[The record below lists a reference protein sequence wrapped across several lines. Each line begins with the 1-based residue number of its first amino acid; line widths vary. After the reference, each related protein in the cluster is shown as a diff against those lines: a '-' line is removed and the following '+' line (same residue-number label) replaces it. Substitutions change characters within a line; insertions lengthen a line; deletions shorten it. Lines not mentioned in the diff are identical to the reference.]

1 MTTTSNAAYPLE
13 TFGPYTAIPNAAG
26 GYQVNDGNLKEVVLA
41 TMSAPSTYDETAS
54 ALTNLDLETGL
65 VVYTSSSTANLALPT
80 VAAFEAEVSSAKVGS
95 WFDFAL
101 LCTTTGV
108 ATITTGTGWTL
119 VGSGA
124 GVASK
129 AVQFRARKTSATT
142 WSLYR
147 IAG

>member
-1 MTTTSNAAYPLE
+1 MTTTANAAYPLE
-13 TFGPYTAIPNAAG
+13 TFGPYGPIPNGDG
-26 GYQVNDGNLKEVVLA
+26 GYQLGAGNLKEVSFNNA
-41 TMSAPSTYDETAS
+41 AAPSTYDETAT
-54 ALTNLDLETGL
+54 AITNLDLETGL

-80 VAAFEAEVSSAKVGS
+80 VAAFEAEVSSPKIGS
-95 WFDFAL
+95 FFNFAL

-108 ATITTGTGWTL
+108 ATITAGTGWTL

-129 AVQFRARKTSATT
+129 AVQFRARKTTATT
-142 WSLYR
+142 WTLYR

>member
-1 MTTTSNAAYPLE
+1 MTTTANAAYPLE
-13 TFGPYTAIPNAAG
+13 TFGPYGPIPNGDG
-26 GYQVNDGNLKEVVLA
+26 GYQIGAGNLKEVSFGN
-41 TMSAPSTYDETAS
+41 MSAPSTYDETAT
-54 ALTNLDLETGL
+54 AITNLDLETGL

-80 VAAFEAEVSSAKVGS
+80 VAAFEAEVSSVKVGS
-95 WFDFAL
+95 FFDFAL

-108 ATITTGTGWTL
+108 ATITVGTGWTL

-142 WSLYR
+142 WSMYR

>member
-13 TFGPYTAIPNAAG
+13 TFGPYNALPNGDG
-26 GYQVNDGNLKEVVLA
+26 GYQLGAGNLKEVSMGA
-41 TMSAPSTYDETAS
+41 MSAPSTYDETAS

-108 ATITTGTGWTL
+108 ATITVGTGWTL

-129 AVQFRARKTSATT
+129 AVQFRARKTSSTT